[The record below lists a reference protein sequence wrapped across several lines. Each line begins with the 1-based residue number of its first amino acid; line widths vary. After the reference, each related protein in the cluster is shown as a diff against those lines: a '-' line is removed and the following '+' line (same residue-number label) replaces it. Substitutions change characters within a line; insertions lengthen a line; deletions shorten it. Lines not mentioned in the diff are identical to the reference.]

1 MVGGGWEETVRGRSL
16 RTVLALM
23 KGVDFIPS
31 IIGYLLEDIGRWL
44 VLSIIP
50 AMLFAPWRAVTPQP
64 VHRFLRDREMKGRKE
79 DRKGEKDREKVT
91 VDTHTDESD
100 GSHHCQG
107 LGTDWAALV
116 GGEIFHP
123 PVNK

>member
-1 MVGGGWEETVRGRSL
+1 MVEGGWVETGRGQSL
-16 RTVLALM
+16 GTVLVLM
-23 KGVDFIPS
+23 KGVDFIPN

-64 VHRFLRDREMKGRKE
+64 GHRFLCNREMKGRKE
-79 DRKGEKDREKVT
+79 DRRGERDREKVT

-107 LGTDWAALV
+107 LGTDRAALV